1 MTEADSSVPHKAAT
15 PETLALVVAGFEQGS
30 VYKALEPAPGQQS
43 PSDERHCGHHGLGRA
58 LSNWVLKAAS
68 LSSHRSSQEPK
79 SWQPNIRFQILPL
92 RQVGATCA
100 VLGCVG

>member
-1 MTEADSSVPHKAAT
+1 MTEAESSVPHKAAT
-15 PETLALVVAGFEQGS
+15 PETLAPVAGFEQGS
-30 VYKALEPAPGQQS
+30 VYKALEPVPGQQS
-43 PSDERHCGHHGLGRA
+43 SCDQWQCGRHGPGRA
-58 LSNWVLKAAS
+58 LSNWVLKTAS

-79 SWQPNIRFQILPL
+79 SWQPNIRCQTPPL